1 MEVVTHNGLLV
12 QVIKMT
18 KHTKLATALALG
30 VGAWGCSIDVSSPGR
45 LVIIGGALSAGND
58 AVYNAVV
65 EGRDGEGPICVV
77 PTASSDAEEAM
88 HGAVQR
94 ITQYGGPES
103 ASGILIST
111 ETPERAWEP
120 AVAAQIST
128 CSGFYFTGGSQS
140 RVIDVFLPSGDT
152 TLAYTAVMKR
162 WREGAVVAGS
172 SAGAAMMSQ
181 TMISGGTSREAITN
195 GIAKEPDADGV
206 QLRGG
211 MGFFTSALID
221 QHFLARGRIGRLLV
235 SVINQ
240 ESPMIG
246 FGIDENTALIVDGD
260 SASVLGASG
269 VVVVDGRHIDLVGSH
284 MATGLVVN
292 LMGAGDV
299 IDLESLQ
306 IKRRNTSTALVSD
319 DRILQE
325 RTDLFSR
332 WAFLRLLVEM
342 STSQKTEV
350 TLDTEGAKLTL
361 RTDEGF
367 TAMMTTLTGGPEGT
381 PAGFS
386 AGPLIV
392 DLLPP
397 ERD

>member
-1 MEVVTHNGLLV
+1 MDVVTPNVFLFP
-12 QVIKMT
+12 VIKMT
-18 KHTKLATALALG
+18 KHTKLATTLAFGL
-30 VGAWGCSIDVSSPGR
+30 GAWGCSADVSSSGR
-45 LVIIGGALSAGND
+45 LVIIGGALSAEN
-58 AVYNAVV
+58 AEVYNAVV

-88 HGAVQR
+88 QRAVER
-94 ITQYGGPES
+94 ITQYGGPAS

-120 AVAAQIST
+120 ATAAQMDT

-140 RVIDVFLPSGDT
+140 RIIDVFLPSGDT
-152 TLAYTAVMKR
+152 TLAYEALMKR

-181 TMISGGTSREAITN
+181 TMISGGSSREAITH

-211 MGFFTSALID
+211 MGFFTPALID

-260 SASVLGASG
+260 SASVAGASG
-269 VVVVDGRHIDLVGSH
+269 VVVVDGRHIDPVGSH
-284 MATGLVVN
+284 MAAGLVVN

-306 IKRRNTSTALVSD
+306 IHRRNTSTALVPD
-319 DRILQE
+319 GRILQAP
-325 RTDLFSR
+325 TDVFSR
-332 WAFLRLLVEM
+332 WAFLHLLVEL
-342 STSQKTEV
+342 STGQANEV
-350 TLDTEGAKLTL
+350 AAETEGARLTL
-361 RTDEGF
+361 RMGEGF

-381 PAGFS
+381 PSGFS
-386 AGPLIV
+386 AGPLTV

-397 ERD
+397 VRD